1 MLLNNFH
8 NQKNVIKIKKS
19 EVIRDFSDYNNAIL
33 EAEMMWGSFNTAAM
47 RAEHEA
53 ILTEDSVLLEGVV
66 SEYWEK
72 VKEFFKKVWAAI
84 KQFISNIW
92 MRISVLW
99 KNKAEWVA
107 KYSRAIEAG
116 SRILVDKEVSMR
128 YPSEGKTFAKHSDDL
143 KGILLDSLGELS
155 KQAKQAVELVRET
168 AKKASPEPKTAVSAI
183 KKELEKLKKEMDGKN
198 SELQEKVVHLREVM
212 LYEVKT
218 LSSSNIKDAIVGVKK
233 VDGVKKAIKDIMDLE
248 KTLTSGTLQVLES
261 GIASKGDSTDVKL
274 AIDITKL
281 VQANLSKLKSF
292 SISKANTIL
301 STAFAICKK
310 AAFAGAKST
319 KEAWKSGKTQNESV
333 LAKYM

>member
-1 MLLNNFH
+1 
-8 NQKNVIKIKKS
+8 
-19 EVIRDFSDYNNAIL
+19 
-33 EAEMMWGSFNTAAM
+33 MWGSFNTAAM

-84 KQFISNIW
+84 KQFVSNIW

-116 SRILVDKEVSMR
+116 TKILADKEVSMR
-128 YPSEGKTFAKHSDDL
+128 YPSEGKSFAKYSDDL
-143 KGILLDSLGELS
+143 KGILSDSLATLS
-155 KQAKQAVELVRET
+155 KQANQAMDLVKNT
-168 AKKASPEPKTAVSAI
+168 VKKAPSETKVTNSAI
-183 KKELEKLKKEMDGKN
+183 KKELEKLKRQLEGK
-198 SELQEKVVHLREVM
+198 SGELKVKIDHLREVM

-218 LSSSNIKDAIVGVKK
+218 LSSSDIKDAVAGVKK
-233 VDGVKKAIKDIMDLE
+233 VDGVKKAIKDVMEIE
-248 KTLTSGTLQVLES
+248 KNLTAGILQVLES
-261 GIASKGDSTDVKL
+261 GSASKGDSTEIKL
-274 AIDITKL
+274 AIDIAKVT
-281 VQANLSKLKSF
+281 QANLSKLKSY

-319 KEAWKSGKTQNESV
+319 KEAWKSGRTQNESV